1 VPTVKW
7 STSVSM
13 MFREHALPQRLQ
25 AAREAGFEGV
35 EIQILAEAPALQWVQ
50 AREAAGIE
58 VALINV
64 DMGDFLGNGA
74 GLSGVPGREAAFRA
88 AAEQTLSTAQAL
100 GCRHVHIG
108 PSRVPE
114 GVTRETCLRTLVAN
128 LMHVLPAAE
137 AVGIRLLLE
146 PLNRIESPTVLLGAV
161 EEAASLLAGL
171 PIAAD
176 RVGLQFDVYH
186 VVMNGSD
193 PVTALGL
200 VRSQVA
206 HVQFSDAPGR
216 KPPGGGTIDFARF
229 LKALKA
235 TGYDGWC
242 GAEYLAPVGAA
253 ATLGWMPGFKSLVS

>member
-1 VPTVKW
+1 MKW

-25 AAREAGFEGV
+25 AASDAGFEGV
-35 EIQILAEAPALQWVQ
+35 EIQMLAEAPALQWVQ
-50 AREAAGIE
+50 ARKAAGIE
-58 VALINV
+58 VALVNV

-88 AAEQTLSTAQAL
+88 AAQQTLATAQTL

-114 GVTRETCLRTLVAN
+114 GVTREACLQTLVAN

-137 AVGIRLLLE
+137 AVGVRLLLE
-146 PLNRIESPTVLLGAV
+146 PLNRIESPTVLIGKV
-161 EEAASLLAGL
+161 GEAAALLKSLTLS
-171 PIAAD
+171 AD
-176 RVGLQFDVYH
+176 RVGIQFDVYH
-186 VVMNGSD
+186 VVMDGAD
-193 PVTALGL
+193 PVAALEQ
-200 VRSQVA
+200 VQTQVA

-216 KPPGGGTIDFARF
+216 KPPGGGTIDFVRF

-235 TGYDGWC
+235 TGYEGWC
-242 GAEYLAPVGAA
+242 GAEYMAPVGAA
-253 ATLGWMPGFKSLVS
+253 ATLGWLPGFKSLVS